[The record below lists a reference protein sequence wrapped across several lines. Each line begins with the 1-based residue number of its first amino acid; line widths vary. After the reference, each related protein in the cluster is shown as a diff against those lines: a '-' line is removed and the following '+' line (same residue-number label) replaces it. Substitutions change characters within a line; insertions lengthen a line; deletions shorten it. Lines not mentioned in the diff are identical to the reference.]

1 MDSVDLFPL
10 PLGQRST
17 PSSNEQLV
25 PSSTVPRQ
33 LTKPVEDTSQRIR
46 QFSSPIEN
54 RYSYVHTENIRR
66 VTSIISSPTSLSDA
80 EDLNVKLQAR
90 LEYETAQNKIMEED
104 NDEMRRKILKLSE
117 LEQKLSVVEERNR
130 ELEEIVIQERKAQKY
145 WKASH
150 YRIQAEL
157 GRMTEALKT
166 MGVTIPSSLSQP
178 LSPTSIPDFKNIDA
192 NQPLS
197 ISTKYEPAESLID
210 AILSASARDNADY
223 MSSSI
228 TSNWPGSPLSGN
240 SSQILS
246 PVEKES
252 VSTPPTTMPTPPAS
266 PLFDAD
272 NKGASEQTPWEVS
285 SNINADT
292 QPNAKPEAE
301 GEAYLS
307 SSHRKTLRRVSG
319 ETFRKSSSHLNI
331 SAPPVKISSALNSAV
346 KALSK
351 STGMLDEPK
360 SRGEKSVNTTTGSGR
375 ISHCIPHRFVPIT
388 GGLPV
393 GKCTFCGHLFWNTHK
408 GGCVKCIHCHDKCHD
423 SCAAK
428 MPPNCGMKEFDDF
441 ANLGKDEKK
450 RRASK
455 ASILGQSDPD
465 RNLFS
470 GIAPAPVYGV
480 ALEPSGEVPYVVTSC
495 IQAIERR
502 GLSEEGIYRIPGRKA
517 EVDKLRMHFN
527 YGRPNLDEDEWR
539 DVNAVAGA
547 LKLYFRELPEPLMTN
562 SLYPAFLAAANK
574 NRDPEA
580 LREALIPLVEALPP
594 LNRKVLTILMSH
606 LRKVASF
613 GPTNKMYENNL
624 AMVFG
629 ATLGADT
636 DSTIGS
642 GLGLCAV
649 VESMIREGESIFREK
664 INLSSQS
671 LDTCSGGSGGT

>member
-10 PLGQRST
+10 PLGQL
-17 PSSNEQLV
+17 PSSHEQNAQ
-25 PSSTVPRQ
+25 SSTVPRQ
-33 LTKPVEDTSQRIR
+33 LTKPSEITTARIR
-46 QFSSPIEN
+46 QFSSPLEN
-54 RYSYVHTENIRR
+54 RYSYVHTSETIRR
-66 VTSIISSPTSLSDA
+66 TTSKSLISSPVSLSDA
-80 EDLNVKLQAR
+80 EELNMKLQAR
-90 LEYETAQNKIMEED
+90 LEYEAAQNKIMEED
-104 NDEMRRKILKLSE
+104 NNEMRQKLSKLNE
-117 LEQKLSVVEERNR
+117 LEQKLFAVEEQNR
-130 ELEEIVIQERKAQKY
+130 ELEEIVNQERKAQKY

-150 YRIQAEL
+150 YRTQAEL
-157 GRMTEALKT
+157 GRMTEALKS
-166 MGVTIPSSLSQP
+166 MGVSIPSSLAYST
-178 LSPTSIPDFKNIDA
+178 LSPGSVTDFKNIDA
-192 NQPLS
+192 NQSIS
-197 ISTKYEPAESLID
+197 ISTHSEPSESLID
-210 AILSASARDNADY
+210 AILSASVKENADY

-228 TSNWPGSPLSGN
+228 TSNWPGSPLSGK

-246 PVEKES
+246 AIEKES
-252 VSTPPTTMPTPPAS
+252 SHIPNTTVPIPPAS

-272 NKGASEQTPWEVS
+272 HKNTSDQTLEVS
-285 SNINADT
+285 SALSAD
-292 QPNAKPEAE
+292 NAKLEADA
-301 GEAYLS
+301 EAS
-307 SSHRKTLRRVSG
+307 VSHMQKKSLRRVSS
-319 ETFRKSSSHLNI
+319 ESLRKPPINV
-331 SAPPVKISSALNSAV
+331 SAPPLRISSALYSTA

-360 SRGEKSVNTTTGSGR
+360 SRIDKSPSATASGR

-388 GGLPV
+388 GGLPL
-393 GKCTFCGHLFWNTHK
+393 GKCAFCGHLFWNGHR

-428 MPPNCGMKEFDDF
+428 MPPNCGMKDFDDL
-441 ANLGKDEKK
+441 ASLSKDEKK

-455 ASILGQSDPD
+455 ISNLGQSDAD
-465 RNLFS
+465 KSLFS
-470 GIAPAPVYGV
+470 GIAPTPVYGV
-480 ALEPSGEVPYVVTSC
+480 ALEPFGEVPYVVTSC

-502 GLSEEGIYRIPGRKA
+502 GLNEEGIYRIPGRKA

-574 NRDPEA
+574 FRDPEA

-594 LNRKVLTILMSH
+594 LNRKVLSILMSH

-649 VESMIREGESIFREK
+649 VESMIRENELIFPEK
-664 INLSSQS
+664 LGSSRS
-671 LDTCSGGSGGT
+671 LNSATSNTNS